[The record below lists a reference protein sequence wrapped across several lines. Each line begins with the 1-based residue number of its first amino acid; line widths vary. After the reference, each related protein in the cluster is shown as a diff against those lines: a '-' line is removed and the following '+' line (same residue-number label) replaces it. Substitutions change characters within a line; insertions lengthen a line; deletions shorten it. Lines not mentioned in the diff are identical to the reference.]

1 MNLQQWI
8 GRRERLKQA
17 PGIAESARTAAPYLE
32 TMPSSHAW
40 IGRFAAH
47 LMQLRPSMK
56 LGSAVQY
63 AVMSIHHA
71 ADLDPQRAAEL
82 LALAS
87 ATPEPVGDRYSA
99 RRIERHTARYQ
110 ALFAARTSR
119 TAHV

>member
-8 GRRERLKQA
+8 GRREPLKPA
-17 PGIAESARTAAPYLE
+17 LGIADNVVNI
-32 TMPSSHAW
+32 PSSHAW
-40 IGRFAAH
+40 IGSFAAH

-71 ADLDPQRAAEL
+71 ADLDPHRAAEL

-87 ATPEPVGDRYSA
+87 SNTEPVGQRHSA
-99 RRIERHTARYQ
+99 RPVERHAARYQ
-110 ALFAARTSR
+110 ALFATRTPG
-119 TAHV
+119 TAH

>member
-1 MNLQQWI
+1 MNLQLWI

-17 PGIAESARTAAPYLE
+17 VPCVEN
-32 TMPSSHAW
+32 MPSSHAW
-40 IGRFAAH
+40 IGSFAAH

-71 ADLDPQRAAEL
+71 ADMDPQRAAEL

-87 ATPEPVGDRYSA
+87 STPEPVGDRYSA
-99 RRIERHTARYQ
+99 RRVERHTARYQ
-110 ALFAARTSR
+110 ALFAARASR
-119 TAHV
+119 PAHA

>member
-8 GRRERLKQA
+8 GRRERLKPA
-17 PGIAESARTAAPYLE
+17 LEIADNVVNI
-32 TMPSSHAW
+32 PSSHAW
-40 IGRFAAH
+40 IGSFAAH

-71 ADLDPQRAAEL
+71 ANLDPHRAAEL

-87 ATPEPVGDRYSA
+87 LNAKPVG
-99 RRIERHTARYQ
+99 ERHGARPVERHAAKYQ
-110 ALFAARTSR
+110 ALFATRTSGR
-119 TAHV
+119 AH